1 MAQQVRALAVKF
13 PTLTSKLGRDSSLGQ
28 KKKKSKICLY
38 VNCNRQTPNALK
50 HPINTWANKKG
61 LC

>member
-28 KKKKSKICLY
+28 KKKNPRY
-38 VNCNRQTPNALK
+38 AYM
-50 HPINTWANKKG
+50 
-61 LC
+61 